1 MDNVYLWKVGDRVEN
16 HTDLKAA
23 AGDFGLTA
31 KPDKTVTV
39 EEWDKAEGMARI
51 IDGKIF
57 LGRTEKEIEAEKLA
71 VEERVLLRELFDTDY
86 KTIRASETG
95 KVLAE
100 VDPESHERRQWCR
113 DRISEIRET
122 LAGKKPKKKE
132 TAG

>member
-31 KPDKTVTV
+31 KPDKTVTI
-39 EEWDKAEGMARI
+39 EEWDKAEGLARV

-57 LGRTEKEIEAEKLA
+57 LGRTEKEIGAEKLA
-71 VEERVLLRELFDTDY
+71 VEERTLLRELFDTDY

-95 KVLAE
+95 QVLSE
-100 VDPESHERRQWCR
+100 IDPESHKRRQWCR

-122 LAGKKPKKKE
+122 LMGKKPKKKE
-132 TAG
+132 TE